1 MDIEYTQFPDTN
13 LFPFFPS
20 LSPSNGLHSSN
31 VSLPSQSVQT
41 APAAFEGLLEGESY
55 TLDSID
61 TFALSPVV
69 SSSGLKGILL
79 DVIGPY
85 DNIITQYR
93 YQSNT
98 SSNYSYVHETTPDY
112 PWIASA
118 CLFIVLVYSVFSL
131 LRRALWMK

>member
-1 MDIEYTQFPDTN
+1 MDIEYLVSDDTQ
-13 LFPFFPS
+13 LFPSFPV
-20 LSPSNGLHSSN
+20 LSPSDGLYFSSPY
-31 VSLPSQSVQT
+31 STIQSSSASPELSQSD
-41 APAAFEGLLEGESY
+41 LEAGGY
-55 TLDSID
+55 TLDGID

-93 YQSNT
+93 YQANT
-98 SSNYSYVHETTPDY
+98 TSNYSYVHETTPDY

-118 CLFIVLVYSVFSL
+118 ALFIVLVYSVFSL